1 MELKNRKKGAHCPH
15 CKSRLTYN
23 LEWTGSMWP
32 DFLPAHKIYV
42 LHCSE
47 CSHCRIFFIS
57 PKDVPKGAEAIT
69 HTTLGEDYIQSKTHP
84 SKGLIRFPDAESNW
98 WIWGSAPGYGNQ
110 IGMGIGILCNQGMGF
125 FFPID
130 SDNHIRLRQAMVLMN
145 SRQTRAEF
153 LALSSPVQPSH
164 STRPASSR
172 IRSPDRSSKL

>member
-1 MELKNRKKGAHCPH
+1 MKIKIMELKNRKKGAHCPY

-32 DFLPAHKIYV
+32 DFLPAHKNYV

-47 CSHCRIFFIS
+47 CSNCRIFFIS

-98 WIWGSAPGYGNQ
+98 WIWGSAPGYEIKLEWVLGYFSLSINCRVAPHRFSGVLFIQ
-110 IGMGIGILCNQGMGF
+110 SQGIECSAGQ
-125 FFPID
+125 
-130 SDNHIRLRQAMVLMN
+130 
-145 SRQTRAEF
+145 
-153 LALSSPVQPSH
+153 
-164 STRPASSR
+164 
-172 IRSPDRSSKL
+172 K